1 MFPSHRRNV
10 HVALFLVGIVGCLL
24 GIFAITQSVHISL
37 LLISFTL
44 IGIATSIQ
52 PITVIVPVQD
62 EMQTAVNANAY
73 SICRQLSYA
82 TTLLFALLYDQFGW
96 NFMCILTMLLLTLA
110 IYVTWLVE
118 KESSDKLLLVGSN
131 PTPFRETINILPKFV
146 WVILLAFSAS
156 GFTEGIN
163 NSMSVLVLKDIWEA
177 ESVEAFFRSML
188 SPLIAVV
195 IYPFIACFL
204 TYRKQFLL
212 AMFLLGTFISLYPL
226 MPNAVLGF
234 LMLIFWNIGKT
245 CMHSSVYSV
254 IREATDDGS
263 IIARL
268 VALEQWTC
276 TVFYGLAG
284 IFGGPLFKAAY
295 WVPFIFAGTLQI
307 LLLVASFL
315 AFVHHDS
322 NTPESFWFNARNALN
337 KPIPKSESQ
346 SYLVLE

>member
-1 MFPSHRRNV
+1 
-10 HVALFLVGIVGCLL
+10 
-24 GIFAITQSVHISL
+24 T
-37 LLISFTL
+37 
-44 IGIATSIQ
+44 ATSIQ

-73 SICRQLSYA
+73 SICRQLSFA
-82 TTLLFALLYDQFGW
+82 TTLLFALLYDKFGW
-96 NFMCILTMLLLTLA
+96 NFMCILTIALFALA
-110 IYVTWLVE
+110 CYVTWLVE
-118 KESSDKLLLVGSN
+118 KEGADKLLLVGNN
-131 PTPFRETINILPKFV
+131 PTSFRESFNILPKFV

-226 MPNAVLGF
+226 MPNALLGF

-276 TVFYGLAG
+276 TLFYGFAG
-284 IFGGPLFKAAY
+284 AIGGPLFSTGY
-295 WVPFIFAGTLQI
+295 WVPFVFAGIIQI
-307 LLLVASFL
+307 ILLVASFL
-315 AFVHHDS
+315 AFVYHDS
-322 NTPESFWFNARNALN
+322 SSPESFWFSARNALN